1 MKSNK
6 LLYRG
11 LVLIALGFSGLVLYG
26 FFIESERVEIHH
38 VRIEN
43 ARWAKVLEGK
53 IVVHLSDLHIGKL
66 GKREHK
72 ALKILEEIEPDFV
85 FLTGDY
91 IRWNGDNDAALA
103 FLSRLKARVG
113 VWAVMG
119 DYDYSRSR
127 TSCLFCHEAGS
138 GQPTRRHNVRFLKDS
153 LEHVGLPGGSI
164 SIGGIDR
171 EADLLFSSDTPS
183 FPEKLEEPVII
194 LSHDPLNFELL
205 DDDQDVL
212 MLSGDTHGGQIPLP
226 SWLWRLLGYEKC
238 ARYSQGLFEK
248 GNKKMFV
255 SRGIGTSHVPIR
267 IFRSPEVVVL
277 HFEP

>member
-26 FFIESERVEIHH
+26 IFIEPYQVEIHH

-43 ARWAKVLEGK
+43 ARLAKVLEGK
-53 IVVHLSDLHIGKL
+53 IVVHLSDLHISTIGK
-66 GKREHK
+66 KEQK
-72 ALKILEEIEPDFV
+72 VLKILEEIQPDFV

-91 IRWNGDNDAALA
+91 TRWNGDNDAALA
-103 FLSRLKARVG
+103 FLSRLKAQVG

-164 SIGGIDR
+164 MIGGTDR
-171 EADLLFSSDTPS
+171 EAGLPFSSDAFS
-183 FPEKLEEPVII
+183 SKNLEEPAII

-205 DDDQDVL
+205 DDDKDAL

-226 SWLWRLLGYEKC
+226 SRLWGLLGYEKC
-238 ARYSQGLFEK
+238 ARYGQGLFEK

>member
-1 MKSNK
+1 MKINK
-6 LLYRG
+6 FLYWG
-11 LVLIALGFSGLVLYG
+11 LVLIALGFSGLGLYG
-26 FFIESERVEIHH
+26 IFIEPYQVEIHH

-43 ARWAKVLEGK
+43 ARLAKVLEGK
-53 IVVHLSDLHIGKL
+53 IVVHLSDLHISKL
-66 GKREHK
+66 GKREQK
-72 ALKILEEIEPDFV
+72 VLKILEEIEPDFV

-91 IRWNGDNDAALA
+91 IQWDGDNDAALT
-103 FLSRLKARVG
+103 FLSRLKAKVG

-138 GQPTRRHNVRFLKDS
+138 GKPTRRHNVRFLKDS
-153 LEHVGLPGGSI
+153 LEHVSLPDGSI

-171 EADLLFSSDTPS
+171 EADLPFSSDTPS

-194 LSHDPLNFELL
+194 LSHDPLNFELI

-212 MLSGDTHGGQIPLP
+212 MLSGDTHGGQMPLP
-226 SWLWRLLGYEKC
+226 SRLWGLLGYEKC
-238 ARYSQGLFEK
+238 ARYSHGLFERGK
-248 GNKKMFV
+248 KKMFV

-267 IFRSPEVVVL
+267 IFRRPEVVVL
-277 HFEP
+277 HFLP

>member
-1 MKSNK
+1 MKINK
-6 LLYRG
+6 FLYWG
-11 LVLIALGFSGLVLYG
+11 LVLIALGFSGLGLYG
-26 FFIESERVEIHH
+26 IFIEPYQVEIHH

-43 ARWAKVLEGK
+43 ARLAKVLEGK
-53 IVVHLSDLHIGKL
+53 IVVHLSDLHISKL
-66 GKREHK
+66 GKREQK
-72 ALKILEEIEPDFV
+72 VLKILEEIEPDFV

-91 IRWNGDNDAALA
+91 IQW
-103 FLSRLKARVG
+103 
-113 VWAVMG
+113 

-153 LEHVGLPGGSI
+153 LDHVSLPDGSI

-171 EADLLFSSDTPS
+171 EAELPFSSDVFS

-194 LSHDPLNFELL
+194 LSHDPLNFELI

-226 SWLWRLLGYEKC
+226 SRLWELLGYEKC
-238 ARYSQGLFEK
+238 ARYSHGLFER

-267 IFRSPEVVVL
+267 IFRPPEVVVL
-277 HFEP
+277 HFLP

>member
-26 FFIESERVEIHH
+26 IFIEPYQVEIHH

-53 IVVHLSDLHIGKL
+53 IVVHLSDLHISKL
-66 GKREHK
+66 GKKEQK
-72 ALKILEEIEPDFV
+72 VLKILEEIEPDFV

-153 LEHVGLPGGSI
+153 LEHVGLSCGFI
-164 SIGGIDR
+164 VIGGIDR
-171 EADLLFSSDTPS
+171 QADLPFSSNIFS
-183 FPEKLEEPVII
+183 FSKNLEEPAII

-205 DDDQDVL
+205 DDDKDVL

-226 SWLWRLLGYEKC
+226 SRLWGLLGYEKC

-248 GNKKMFV
+248 GDKKMFV

>member
-6 LLYRG
+6 FLYWG
-11 LVLIALGFSGLVLYG
+11 LVSIALGFSGLVLYG
-26 FFIESERVEIHH
+26 FLIEPERVEIHH

-43 ARWAKVLEGK
+43 SRLAKVLEGK
-53 IVVHLSDLHIGKL
+53 IVVHLSDLHISKL
-66 GKREHK
+66 GTREQK
-72 ALKILEEIEPDFV
+72 VLEILEEIQPDFV

-91 IRWNGDNDAALA
+91 IQWDSDNDAALI

-138 GQPTRRHNVRFLKDS
+138 GKPTRRHNVRFLKDS
-153 LEHVGLPGGSI
+153 LEHISLPGGSI

-171 EADLLFSSDTPS
+171 EAELPFSSDDPS

-194 LSHDPLNFELL
+194 LSHDPLNFELI

-226 SWLWRLLGYEKC
+226 SRLWGLLGYEKC
-238 ARYSQGLFEK
+238 ARYSHGLFER

-255 SRGIGTSHVPIR
+255 SRGIGTSHVPVR
-267 IFRSPEVVVL
+267 IFRPPEVVVL